1 MYNLHALSK
10 ILYFFFSVDLR
21 NGLILEH
28 YMVLSFE
35 MAAKEQVPQ
44 KSIQLIS
51 IHLDALSFTLV
62 DVLFQGDESQ
72 TKDQL
77 STFCSIPLPTHIS
90 KRISEFF

>member
-10 ILYFFFSVDLR
+10 TLYFFSVDLC

-51 IHLDALSFTLV
+51 IHADALSFTLV
-62 DVLFQGDESQ
+62 DVL
-72 TKDQL
+72 
-77 STFCSIPLPTHIS
+77 S
-90 KRISEFF
+90 K